1 MNPVI
6 YWCQHDPDF
15 LISISTYDYGN
26 TFLSFSP
33 QVQQSHVQTVSN
45 CPYSSHTLIWI
56 VGSLIDNDKEN
67 MIDSPD
73 TAIMTR
79 QWKKKL
85 QKQISVFRQIML
97 DIGE

>member
-1 MNPVI
+1 M
-6 YWCQHDPDF
+6 YF
-15 LISISTYDYGN
+15 
-26 TFLSFSP
+26 
-33 QVQQSHVQTVSN
+33 
-45 CPYSSHTLIWI
+45 LIWI
-56 VGSLIDNDKEN
+56 VGSLIDNTKEN

-97 DIGE
+97 DIGK